1 VIATD
6 RSFPGSRRLR
16 LFAWLALAPILI
28 YYGLLFVGPLLA
40 ILVQS
45 FVGPDGLT
53 GEYYSRLAST
63 PTYARVFRFTIEL
76 ALGVTIITVALAYP
90 FAYALTRLPRWL
102 RPMLLA
108 LVLLP
113 FWTSVMVRTFTWMVL
128 LERNGLVN
136 QALVELGFVN
146 APLQLLR
153 TNLAV
158 YIGLIHYVLPFAI
171 VTLFGF
177 LSRIDPTVLRSA
189 QVLGARP
196 WQAFLWV
203 YLPLSTPGLMTT
215 SLLIFVLTIGFYITP
230 AILGGLSSTTV
241 PMLIEQ
247 QIHTSSNWHFAS
259 ALTVL
264 LLVVVWSLNAFAEQ
278 YGGVRGLINRGGS

>member
-1 VIATD
+1 VIASD
-6 RSFPGSRRLR
+6 RSFPGSRRVR
-16 LFAWLALAPILI
+16 LLAWLALAPILI
-28 YYGLLFVGPLLA
+28 YYGLLFVGPL
-40 ILVQS
+40 
-45 FVGPDGLT
+45 
-53 GEYYSRLAST
+53 
-63 PTYARVFRFTIEL
+63 TYARVFRFTIEL
-76 ALGVTIITVALAYP
+76 ASGVTIISVALAYP

-102 RPMLLA
+102 WPILLA

-136 QALVELGFVN
+136 QALVDLGLVS

-158 YIGLIHYVLPFAI
+158 YIGLVHYVLPFAI

-177 LSRIDPTVLRSA
+177 LRRIDPTVLRSA

-203 YLPLSTPGLMTT
+203 YLPLNTPGLMTT

-247 QIHTSSNWHFAS
+247 QIHASTNWHFAS

-264 LLVVVWSLNAFAEQ
+264 LLVVVWGLNGLAER
-278 YGGVRGLINRGGS
+278 YGGVRGLIGRSGS